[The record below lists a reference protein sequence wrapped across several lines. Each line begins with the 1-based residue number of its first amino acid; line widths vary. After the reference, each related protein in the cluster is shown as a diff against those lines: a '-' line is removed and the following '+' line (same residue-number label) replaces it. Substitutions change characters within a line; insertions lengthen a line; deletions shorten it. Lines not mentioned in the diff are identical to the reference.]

1 MSIKRQIQS
10 KYRNLAHSLQT
21 ISIPRWI
28 TSKTTRLGL
37 LSIIFLFGL
46 AYIINTT
53 SSATSGYQM
62 HELEKQKLSLETEVQ
77 KLQVEIADNSSMSSI
92 SSRLVKLN
100 MTEVSN
106 VKYLTI
112 KNTPVAKN

>member
-1 MSIKRQIQS
+1 
-10 KYRNLAHSLQT
+10 
-21 ISIPRWI
+21 
-28 TSKTTRLGL
+28 
-37 LSIIFLFGL
+37 
-46 AYIINTT
+46 
-53 SSATSGYQM
+53 
-62 HELEKQKLSLETEVQ
+62 LSLETEVR

-100 MTEVSN
+100 MTEVSS

>member
-1 MSIKRQIQS
+1 MSIKRQIQFR
-10 KYRNLAHSLQT
+10 YRSFIHAIET
-21 ISIPRWI
+21 ISMPQWL
-28 TSKTTRLGL
+28 TSKTTRFGL
-37 LSIIFLFGL
+37 LAVIFLFSI
-46 AYIINTT
+46 AYIVNTT

-62 HELEKQKLSLETEVQ
+62 HKLEKQKLALEIEVQ

-100 MTEVSN
+100 MTEVSS
-106 VKYLTI
+106 VKYLTV